1 MFSFTFSLCSNPPI
15 PTIPHTLM
23 PIIRASP
30 NKYESHRKG
39 EGKSNRAS
47 YPAHSNGGV
56 AARANGTLEST
67 KSKRNTLIR
76 QSASHGNLTDEQT
89 MDFLYNTGDRGQVKR
104 TKSFWKFGKSDTEDI
119 VEGMAMWKHRDLIQ
133 PEHELRM
140 EEERIRETTLKR
152 NKNKAKPKSREQQ
165 QQDQEK
171 SKGRSAST
179 GRVKEMQQNITV
191 PIIDDHAKYQ
201 LTKAEIDQR
210 IGKTKERYYQ
220 EDVVVGKSAE
230 RNNGKVVRDSETE
243 LGYAEDEEDMAMED
257 SLEEGANT
265 LVKKGRAQNMRMKA
279 YEGGNANL
287 NNKQQQ
293 PNKYYDDMNMDM
305 DERFYDDESLTQEVV
320 VMKTLNRKEILKQ
333 YYSSGT
339 SDTERHSSSSD
350 PYDCI
355 VVQDH
360 HVMRNKNNIFNNN
373 STNNRKNNKNKEMT
387 TFRGEFAT
395 TTTNKN
401 NNSKSMMDQEHTAT
415 ILPRTKLV
423 KSSADQSMEKVGTG
437 KKSRDATKPSD
448 HHQAQKKKPQNVDPT
463 SNDKRKNF
471 EESKRNSLSSAK
483 SYGPWYDLWG
493 ANPNNSPNN
502 HNNTLISQK

>member
-1 MFSFTFSLCSNPPI
+1 MDYSIWICPI
-15 PTIPHTLM
+15 
-23 PIIRASP
+23 
-30 NKYESHRKG
+30 
-39 EGKSNRAS
+39 
-47 YPAHSNGGV
+47 
-56 AARANGTLEST
+56 
-67 KSKRNTLIR
+67 LI
-76 QSASHGNLTDEQT
+76 L
-89 MDFLYNTGDRGQVKR
+89 FIFIL
-104 TKSFWKFGKSDTEDI
+104 
-119 VEGMAMWKHRDLIQ
+119 
-133 PEHELRM
+133 
-140 EEERIRETTLKR
+140 
-152 NKNKAKPKSREQQ
+152 
-165 QQDQEK
+165 
-171 SKGRSAST
+171 
-179 GRVKEMQQNITV
+179 
-191 PIIDDHAKYQ
+191 
-201 LTKAEIDQR
+201 
-210 IGKTKERYYQ
+210 
-220 EDVVVGKSAE
+220 
-230 RNNGKVVRDSETE
+230 
-243 LGYAEDEEDMAMED
+243 
-257 SLEEGANT
+257 
-265 LVKKGRAQNMRMKA
+265 
-279 YEGGNANL
+279 YEGGNPNL
-287 NNKQQQ
+287 NNNQQQ

-360 HVMRNKNNIFNNN
+360 QVMRNKNNIFNNN

-387 TFRGEFAT
+387 TFRGEFA

-437 KKSRDATKPSD
+437 KKSRDANKPSD
-448 HHQAQKKKPQNVDPT
+448 HHQSQKKKPQNVGPA

-502 HNNTLISQK
+502 HNNTLISQKWARERDRARIKWKQIHKFKCQKQGIKMYMGLLYLLRYSFKFPSPITSVVYNDDEDDHCAFIILIIIFIVRLRYPYIRP